1 MPDGRILVNNPASL
15 NAETN
20 SEYVLSVFGQMR
32 DNNVIMSSTTDI
44 TVNVSSLNIN
54 APVLVD
60 SANTQLQS
68 SAGEALNIAIN
79 ALFTDADSDTL
90 LFSSNNLPAGLTLSD
105 DGVLA
110 GSVSS
115 AASYDFTISVSDSR
129 HQTSQDFTLVVTQEA
144 EQSTHKSSGST
155 GLFILLMMAL
165 WVYFKRAQRT
175 AVFGIKE

>member
-1 MPDGRILVNNPASL
+1 M
-15 NAETN
+15 
-20 SEYVLSVFGQMR
+20 
-32 DNNVIMSSTTDI
+32 
-44 TVNVSSLNIN
+44 
-54 APVLVD
+54 
-60 SANTQLQS
+60 
-68 SAGEALNIAIN
+68 
-79 ALFTDADSDTL
+79 
-90 LFSSNNLPAGLTLSD
+90 
-105 DGVLA
+105 LA